1 MKEWREV
8 FGTEATKPEEFDVT
22 ASPTTVYQRRNIRQE
37 TKTEADGKKVTG
49 WQREERELTLEEYG
63 QLKLVQEVVKENTSE
78 IVTSV
83 TEFNENEVIDRY
95 TQQLIEEGLI

>member
-95 TQQLIEEGLI
+95 TQQLIEEGVI